1 MKTIK
6 QIGQVLAAIVY
17 TCLYTGLVYLIIVLP
32 MAWYLSLSTK
42 MMILV
47 FVFLGG
53 ILEYLLI
60 GLNVFL
66 LMPYGWIVKN
76 NIVALIVSLVL
87 VITNFV
93 LNDIMV
99 WRSTYEYGTTGIII
113 AIVITLLI
121 VQAISMIIWAI
132 YACYENQ

>member
-1 MKTIK
+1 
-6 QIGQVLAAIVY
+6 
-17 TCLYTGLVYLIIVLP
+17 
-32 MAWYLSLSTK
+32 
-42 MMILV
+42 MILV